1 MMKILLYR
9 ISSASK
15 IDCIYL
21 IFLQVFAVSCFD
33 LGGSNEPPEPPLDPP
48 QHCLFHLLWKIPLE
62 AVAKNIVQVLQ
73 FNRCQTDI

>member
-1 MMKILLYR
+1 MKILLYR

-21 IFLQVFAVSCFD
+21 KFLQVFAVSCF
-33 LGGSNEPPEPPLDPP
+33 EPPLDPP